1 MALAWNAFAGASGSG
16 TLYAAKEYYLLKAQ
30 ELDAQIE
37 ALQAQ
42 LRNTD
47 AETLLTQFTTQSMIY
62 FRNALAE
69 RYGKSKTRPI
79 FTLDTLWRT
88 PVTFCRNTWLFWG
101 LRYTAR
107 SSLSGT
113 AQFDYV
119 IMDEA
124 SQINIPTGFLALSS
138 AQNAVVVGDTRQL
151 SHIVTREERAA
162 LTAIA
167 QRYPVPPAYD
177 CIRYNFLRSL
187 RRVMGIAYRK
197 PFCASIIAATRKSSA
212 FAISSSIAA
221 SSLS

>member
-1 MALAWNAFAGASGSG
+1 MEKQRPVGLFYRLLCRFSYGVSLERLLQEPPGAV
-16 TLYAAKEYYLLKAQ
+16 LCMLQKEYYLLKAQ

-88 PVTFCRNTWLFWG
+88 PVTFLQEYPVILGTC
-101 LRYTAR
+101 YTAR

-113 AQFDYV
+113 AQFDY
-119 IMDEA
+119 
-124 SQINIPTGFLALSS
+124 LS
-138 AQNAVVVGDTRQL
+138 TKP
-151 SHIVTREERAA
+151 AA
-162 LTAIA
+162 LPIL
-167 QRYPVPPAYD
+167 QPSRHILFLK
-177 CIRYNFLRSL
+177 IRILS
-187 RRVMGIAYRK
+187 MPSARK
-197 PFCASIIAATRKSSA
+197 
-212 FAISSSIAA
+212 
-221 SSLS
+221 